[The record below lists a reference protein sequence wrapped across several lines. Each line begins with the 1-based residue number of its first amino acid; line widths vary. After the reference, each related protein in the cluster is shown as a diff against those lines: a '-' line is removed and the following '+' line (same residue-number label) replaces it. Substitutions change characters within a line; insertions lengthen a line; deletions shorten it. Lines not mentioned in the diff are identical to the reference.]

1 MSERFSSNLALALR
15 VLAAAYL
22 IGLVLLVWFF
32 LPYGDDI
39 AFHLQ
44 RLDALS
50 QEFTLGI
57 DWGNFPFRLYSTT
70 LDGYGYASPLFY
82 GDLFF
87 YPFALLASWGVSVY
101 AAYRLMLIA
110 MLVGA
115 YFSFRLMLREVTAS
129 TKGLGFS
136 LGLFYAVLSTTLY
149 GEIVGSCV
157 GRGFVLVFAPIAFAG
172 FYRVMFTERPR
183 GWLLLAVGAGGTLL
197 AHPLNIVLLLV
208 VLLFML
214 AVNWRHVSARA
225 VKQILL
231 SAGVAIVA
239 TLWYWLPMLEQM
251 LSEALFV
258 TSSVVENGKAALS
271 DFTAPPEG
279 IVLPTQVRSIVLS
292 RLGIDAPQRLYKA
305 GLLVPLV
312 GLCAVFVRRRSW
324 QGRGKGSFFASLA
337 AVVLLV
343 IWFQTQAFPHDLFQG
358 VLGVLQFPW
367 RPFVFV
373 ELSMAL
379 LLAMAYDGLSV
390 DAEDEAKASVH
401 PLRRAE
407 GVFACIVSILVL
419 LYALVFVG
427 FNVRGQLGSYMVD
440 GRIVPLSERIPYSSL
455 DIGSGEY
462 VPAAL
467 WSTDTPYYDPAR
479 RWLYVDRYLGDRGCV
494 ATSSNPQM
502 ALEARRDGRST
513 LVDYSGAQEG
523 DAISVPLLMYKGYA
537 AVDEATGE
545 MLEVHEG
552 DDGFVEVRVGSSA
565 AGTIRVWYAGTLIQH
580 VSTAISFLFVLAVV
594 GWVIAKHVR
603 QRRGLRGNRVRPAH
617 LASSNRRSRRM
628 DTHGVDVVSDKTGNR
643 V

>member
-57 DWGNFPFRLYSTT
+57 DWGNFPFRIYTAT

-87 YPFALLASWGVSVY
+87 YPFALLASWGISVY

-115 YFSFRLMLREVTAS
+115 YFSFRLMLREVTSS
-129 TKGLGFS
+129 TRGLGFS

-157 GRGFVLVFAPIAFAG
+157 GRGFVLVFAPLAFAG
-172 FYRVMFTERPR
+172 FYRVLFTERPR

-197 AHPLNIVLLLV
+197 AHPINIVLLLA

-214 AVNWRHVSARA
+214 AVNWRHVSTRA

-231 SAGVAIVA
+231 SAAVAIAA

-271 DFTAPPEG
+271 DFTVPLEG
-279 IVLPTQVRSIVLS
+279 VVLPTQVRSLVLS

-305 GLLVPLV
+305 GLLVPLI
-312 GLCAVFVRRRSW
+312 GLCAVFLRRHAWRDRG
-324 QGRGKGSFFASLA
+324 QGSLFASLVA
-337 AVVLLV
+337 IVLLV
-343 IWFQTQAFPHDLFQG
+343 IWFQTPLFPHDLLQG
-358 VLGVLQFPW
+358 LLGVLQFPW

-373 ELSMAL
+373 EISMAL
-379 LLAMAYDGLSV
+379 LLAMAFDGPE
-390 DAEDEAKASVH
+390 AESARTAKASVQ

-407 GVFACIVSILVL
+407 GLLACAVSVLVL

-427 FNVRGQLGSYMVD
+427 FNLRGQLGSFVAD
-440 GRIVPLSERIPYSSL
+440 GRIVPLSERIPYTSS

-467 WSTDTPYYDPAR
+467 WSTDSPYYDSAR
-479 RWLYVDRYLGDRGCV
+479 RWLYVDRYLADRGCV
-494 ATSSNPQM
+494 ATSSNSQM
-502 ALEARRDGRST
+502 VLEARRDGRST
-513 LVDYSGAQEG
+513 LVDYSGAREG
-523 DAISVPLLMYKGYA
+523 DVISVPLLMYKGYA
-537 AVDEATGE
+537 AVDDATGE
-545 MLEVHEG
+545 VLDVHEG
-552 DDGFVEVRVGSSA
+552 DDGFVEVSVGSSA
-565 AGTIRVWYAGTLIQH
+565 AGTIRVWYAGTFVQH
-580 VSTAISFLFVLAVV
+580 ASTAASFLFVVAAIGCGVAGHL
-594 GWVIAKHVR
+594 R
-603 QRRGLRGNRVRPAH
+603 QRRGLRPERVLPAH
-617 LASSNRRSRRM
+617 RATSNRRHARSSHDYRE
-628 DTHGVDVVSDKTGNR
+628 HG
-643 V
+643 

>member
-1 MSERFSSNLALALR
+1 MSERFSANLAFALR

-57 DWGNFPFRLYSTT
+57 DWGDFPFRIYTAT

-87 YPFALLASWGVSVY
+87 YPFALLASWGISVY

-157 GRGFVLVFAPIAFAG
+157 GRGFVLVFAPLAFAG
-172 FYRVMFTERPR
+172 FYRVLFTERPR

-197 AHPLNIVLLLV
+197 AHPINIVLLLA

-214 AVNWRHVSARA
+214 AVNWRHVSTHA

-231 SAGVAIVA
+231 SAAVAIAA

-271 DFTAPPEG
+271 DFTVPLEG
-279 IVLPTQVRSIVLS
+279 VVLPTQVRSLVLPL
-292 RLGIDAPQRLYKA
+292 LGINAPQRLYKA
-305 GLLVPLV
+305 GLLVPLI
-312 GLCAVFVRRRSW
+312 GLCAVFLRRHAWRDRG
-324 QGRGKGSFFASLA
+324 QGSLFASLVA
-337 AVVLLV
+337 IVLLV
-343 IWFQTQAFPHDLFQG
+343 IWFQTPLFPHDLLQG
-358 VLGVLQFPW
+358 LLGVLQFPW

-373 ELSMAL
+373 EISMAL
-379 LLAMAYDGLSV
+379 LLAMAYDGPESES
-390 DAEDEAKASVH
+390 ARTAKVSLQ

-407 GVFACIVSILVL
+407 GLLACAVSVLVL

-427 FNVRGQLGSYMVD
+427 FNLRGQLSSFVAD
-440 GRIVPLSERIPYSSL
+440 GRIVPLSERIPYMSS

-467 WSTDTPYYDPAR
+467 WSTDSPYYDSAR
-479 RWLYVDRYLGDRGCV
+479 RWLYVDRYLADRGCV
-494 ATSSNPQM
+494 ATSSNSQM
-502 ALEARRDGRST
+502 VLEVHRDGRST
-513 LVDYSGAQEG
+513 LVDYSGACEG
-523 DAISVPLLMYKGYA
+523 DVISVPLLMYKGYA
-537 AVDEATGE
+537 AVDDATGE
-545 MLEVHEG
+545 MLDVHEG
-552 DDGFVEVRVGSSA
+552 DDGFVEVSVGSSA
-565 AGTIRVWYAGTLIQH
+565 AGTIRVWYAGTFVQH
-580 VSTAISFLFVLAVV
+580 ASTAASFLFVVAAI
-594 GWVIAKHVR
+594 GCGIAGHLR
-603 QRRGLRGNRVRPAH
+603 QRRGLRPERVLPAH
-617 LASSNRRSRRM
+617 RATSNRRHARSSHDYRE
-628 DTHGVDVVSDKTGNR
+628 HG
-643 V
+643 